1 MSAISLKSITGIT
14 SITTPAGVD
23 NVFTVHTNDT
33 TERFRVDQ
41 TGNLNIAGIITATSF
56 SGSGDLT
63 LTSTDTGSSASP
75 IINLFRNSAS
85 PADADYIGQIK
96 FQGESD
102 TGTQRN
108 YAKITGKILDASNGT
123 EDGIIE
129 FAHIKAGSQTI
140 TGRWRSDSLQLLN
153 GTALTVAGSTT
164 VTGNIIPSS
173 DSATDIGTN
182 SVRFA
187 NIYGDTLY
195 GDGSNLTGISA
206 GAGGN
211 TGLDLN
217 DSVKIRLGTG
227 NDLEIFHDSNNSII
241 NDGGTGDLK
250 FQVGGSTKFQTYTAS
265 GEAGGLKLDGTILRF
280 EGISQSSDQPNVN
293 TGNPSMMWVFDEEL
307 NIAGYGKI
315 SFVEQG
321 FKRWTINGG
330 ALHPH
335 STTYNNLGNSSNR
348 VGNLYIQ
355 TSVDLID
362 SAELRLG
369 NDDDLK
375 LFHNGS
381 SSVIRDGGSG
391 ALTIQNAASEV
402 NMYNTT
408 DNEYLAQFINGGAC
422 KLYYDGSRKF
432 DTLTNGIQI
441 TGQQFISE
449 GTITLE
455 KSGVHHHR
463 ILSNDTGNDLAFQQ
477 SADNGSNT
485 NFTTYLRI
493 NNGGN
498 ISLPVDNQRLRLG
511 AGADLQLYHDATF
524 NQIESHNDK
533 EIHINAFT
541 GGAAENMAKFKPN
554 GVVELFHN
562 ASKKFSTQSF
572 GADIYGQL
580 QIAGHCTP
588 SANNAYDLGTTS
600 ERWRNLYV
608 NDLQLSNI
616 SKKDTGGNDV
626 DGTWGDWTLQEGESD
641 VYMLNNRSGKKFRI
655 KMEEVE

>member
-1 MSAISLKSITGIT
+1 MTVIRPNSISGVT
-14 SITTPAGVD
+14 SITALANEINVFKHDGVLAGLQLNGVNHHTSSGVSTFHTLNVLGNVSVGGTLTYQDVTNVDAVGLITARAGV
-23 NVFTVHTNDT
+23 NVSGGQLDVGSNIKL
-33 TERFRVDQ
+33 
-41 TGNLNIAGIITATSF
+41 GNAGVITATSF
-56 SGSGDLT
+56 VGSG
-63 LTSTDTGSSASP
+63 A
-75 IINLFRNSAS
+75 
-85 PADADYIGQIK
+85 
-96 FQGESD
+96 
-102 TGTQRN
+102 
-108 YAKITGKILDASNGT
+108 
-123 EDGIIE
+123 
-129 FAHIKAGSQTI
+129 
-140 TGRWRSDSLQLLN
+140 
-153 GTALTVAGSTT
+153 
-164 VTGNIIPSS
+164 
-173 DSATDIGTN
+173 
-182 SVRFA
+182 
-187 NIYGDTLY
+187 
-195 GDGSNLTGISA
+195 NLTGLTVP
-206 GAGGN
+206 GGG

-217 DSVKIRLGTG
+217 DNVKARFGTG
-227 NDLEIFHDSNNSII
+227 NDLEI
-241 NDGGTGDLK
+241 
-250 FQVGGSTKFQTYTAS
+250 
-265 GEAGGLKLDGTILRF
+265 
-280 EGISQSSDQPNVN
+280 
-293 TGNPSMMWVFDEEL
+293 
-307 NIAGYGKI
+307 
-315 SFVEQG
+315 
-321 FKRWTINGG
+321 
-330 ALHPH
+330 
-335 STTYNNLGNSSNR
+335 
-348 VGNLYIQ
+348 
-355 TSVDLID
+355 
-362 SAELRLG
+362 
-369 NDDDLK
+369 
-375 LFHNGS
+375 FHNGS

-511 AGADLQLYHDATF
+511 ASADLQLYHDATF